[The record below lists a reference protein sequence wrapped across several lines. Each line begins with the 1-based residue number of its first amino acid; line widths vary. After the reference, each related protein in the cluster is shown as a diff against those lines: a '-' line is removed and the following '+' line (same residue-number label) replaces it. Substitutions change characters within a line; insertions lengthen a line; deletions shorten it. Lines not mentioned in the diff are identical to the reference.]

1 MIQSTGNNFGA
12 GVIQFKDY
20 QSEHEIVLNGSF
32 EYNDTNEAYQNAKVL
47 EVYLPNLSLSRSAVA
62 GCFCAAMGP
71 YAWMGTTAKCW
82 IKNRNTLCIEKLDLW
97 PDRHQRKIWIF
108 TLFGLRGFHDLQV
121 TLEKL
126 KTPQLA
132 QSELLGYVQ
141 SKYYYANVHFMLLA
155 FAFREF
161 TLNKPYEKI
170 DIVTNADEDFPEDV
184 DAVVPF
190 VT

>member
-12 GVIQFKDY
+12 GVITFKDY

-47 EVYLPNLSLSRSAVA
+47 EVYLPNLSLSRSAVT

-141 SKYYYANVHFMLLA
+141 NKYFY
-155 FAFREF
+155 
-161 TLNKPYEKI
+161 
-170 DIVTNADEDFPEDV
+170 TN
-184 DAVVPF
+184 
-190 VT
+190 